1 MCVVCVVDRTSDAS
15 VRTRSTTQSSLNENG
30 EATPLS
36 GGGENAYLMQLRQ
49 QRKMSFKIE
58 RAEEDEHKIK
68 AMADLLLYS
77 SPKHGTPFFINDRR
91 DERWIR
97 LVPEGAL
104 V

>member
-1 MCVVCVVDRTSDAS
+1 MLICFAFSLCWVDRTSDAS

-77 SPKHGTPFFINDRR
+77 SPKHGRPF
-91 DERWIR
+91 
-97 LVPEGAL
+97 
-104 V
+104 